1 MAGYE
6 LAAWS
11 QTWISGLAG
20 GGVAALVVI
29 WFALRYW
36 IASTRDP
43 NIKDIPTPTV
53 DRLNAEALQHM
64 DLDPEVQAALAD
76 SEPAPDDLLNLV
88 LKDDENDSVPERKT
102 QKS

>member
-1 MAGYE
+1 
-6 LAAWS
+6 
-11 QTWISGLAG
+11 
-20 GGVAALVVI
+20 
-29 WFALRYW
+29 
-36 IASTRDP
+36 
-43 NIKDIPTPTV
+43 
-53 DRLNAEALQHM
+53 M